1 MICVHDLKITV
12 LGLSYLLEVFVLL
25 IQYLHVLCNII
36 IFFLQDPG
44 QDPDSLN
51 YSVEIQSEEDKE

>member
-12 LGLSYLLEVFVLL
+12 LGLRYLLEVFVLL

-36 IFFLQDPG
+36 ICFLQDPG